1 MKVRMTS
8 PAPRF
13 PPAVRWNAVGLIG
26 AWTTGLIG
34 IAAAGICARATLIQF
49 QADGGIWIKGIVLTI
64 VALGTTAAALYAG
77 REHNRPGAIHQ
88 ARANASWYGAFVP
101 VALLLLYIASIE
113 YPRPYPTP
121 DQAITAGLA
130 RITITAPGDND
141 LNLEFALEGHPLTY
155 TYECHR
161 TRSSWCA
168 LLGQLLALA
177 AGPRPH
183 SATIVADGRTLL
195 MLRFDDETF
204 IDWDREHAGRRN
216 AALLLLLAA
225 AIGVGLGL
233 SGIIAYGTWA
243 LRLAREETT

>member
-1 MKVRMTS
+1 MTS

-13 PPAVRWNAVGLIG
+13 PPAIRWNAVGLIG

-34 IAAAGICARATLIQF
+34 IAAAGVCAYATVIQF
-49 QADGGIWIKGIVLTI
+49 QADGGIWIKGVMLTLI
-64 VALGTTAAALYAG
+64 ALGTTAAAVYAG
-77 REHNRPGAIHQ
+77 QEHSRPGAIHQ
-88 ARANASWYGAFVP
+88 ARTNAAWYGALVP
-101 VALLLLYIASIE
+101 FALLLVYAASIE
-113 YPRPYPTP
+113 YPRPYPAP
-121 DQAITAGLA
+121 DQAITAGLE
-130 RITITAPGDND
+130 RIAVTAPDDRD

-155 TYECHR
+155 TYACHR

-168 LLGQLLALA
+168 LHGQLLALA

-183 SATIVADGRTLL
+183 SATLVADGHTLL

-225 AIGVGLGL
+225 AAGIGLGL
-233 SGIIAYGTWA
+233 SGVIAYGRWA